1 MSALATFRLFV
12 AAARIE
18 DGVAREEFL
27 ATSCGGDPVTRDE
40 IRRLLRLYGSGDGLE
55 ERIRAAI
62 RRAARELQ
70 GS

>member
-1 MSALATFRLFV
+1 VSALATFRLFV

-27 ATSCGGDPVTRDE
+27 AASCGDDPVTREE

-55 ERIRAAI
+55 DRIRAAI